1 MFFTYSKKIHFALMI
16 LNNVILLKPIL
27 LININNYVGQQFSV
41 LRTGISI
48 LHYIMITLAA

>member
-1 MFFTYSKKIHFALMI
+1 MI

-48 LHYIMITLAA
+48 LHYIMITLAAWETQIWKSSWHF